1 MKQCFLSD
9 CFMWQS
15 TKILR
20 QTIQQKKKVNS
31 LSFYGL
37 KNDFS
42 SSVLFCFCNKG
53 TYTFYSAAS
62 GDGSYCVSCKTRNKI
77 WRKMKKNWCFKKKN
91 VNLPPQGLVLL
102 HEKLILLLQLSFLR
116 GKSLRLLCHD
126 VTLQKTML
134 DRWSSGYKHIL
145 LARAYL

>member
-1 MKQCFLSD
+1 MGH
-9 CFMWQS
+9 
-15 TKILR
+15 TA
-20 QTIQQKKKVNS
+20 
-31 LSFYGL
+31 
-37 KNDFS
+37 
-42 SSVLFCFCNKG
+42 
-53 TYTFYSAAS
+53 SAAKQKIRF
-62 GDGSYCVSCKTRNKI
+62 GDKFRKI
-77 WRKMKKNWCFKKKN
+77 DVFKKKN